1 MGNGHGFN
9 LEDLASGQSNTL
21 VATTTWTCIA
31 LLALATLW
39 ILLLITAA
47 GQKTNTW
54 FLLAVGGI
62 GILQNIYV
70 ASAQRSPENFGIS
83 LEYITVFGNA
93 SVMETLFRVEEQYK
107 DVGRSLLGEFFP
119 GDVREHEKIRWEA
132 LKKTWAEKAAEER
145 KVVEESRVAEE

>member
-1 MGNGHGFN
+1 MTN
-9 LEDLASGQSNTL
+9 
-21 VATTTWTCIA
+21 TWTSIA
-31 LLALATLW
+31 LLSLAALW

-70 ASAQRSPENFGIS
+70 AGAQRNPENFGVP
-83 LEYITVFGNA
+83 LEYVTVFGDA
-93 SVMETLFRVEEQYK
+93 SVMETLLQVEEQYQ

-119 GDVREHEKIRWEA
+119 GDLREKEKIRWEA
-132 LKKTWAEKAAEER
+132 LKKTWAGKTGA
-145 KVVEESRVAEE
+145 KKPL